1 MCALRPAGRRRMLD
15 SFVQPIQGGVN
26 TGSGGIYTVQSMSDK
41 SNTPAK
47 SQRWTSAGRIAGVV

>member
-1 MCALRPAGRRRMLD
+1 MLD

-26 TGSGGIYTVQSMSDK
+26 TGSGGIYTVQSMSDN

-47 SQRWTSAGRIAGVV
+47 SQRWTSTGRIAGVV